1 MLLLWISSLY
11 IIGVWLFSSG
21 FVFNRKPIHRFSS
34 CDNVSN
40 DYVNKMSSTVMSHT
54 PGCQF
59 TNRYNRA
66 LILVINGITYHFNQS
81 IDGNNNSE
89 QIDNNIN
96 NEEIHLIDNLIN
108 KYRNQSKIYKLSQL
122 PSLSLIQTF
131 KTLTTGGLPT
141 FIDLNFNFGP
151 FHVIEDNILNQLK
164 SKSKRITFIA
174 DNSLK
179 NLFSNELFEKSIY
192 FNSNSNVRQII
203 IYFSF
208 IYFIIEL

>member
-21 FVFNRKPIHRFSS
+21 FVLNRKLIHRFSS

-40 DYVNKMSSTVMSHT
+40 DYVNKMSLSVMSHT

-59 TNRYNRA
+59 TNRYKRA
-66 LILVINGITYHFNQS
+66 LILIINGMTYDFNQL
-81 IDGNNNSE
+81 IDGNNN
-89 QIDNNIN
+89 N
-96 NEEIHLIDNLIN
+96 NEEIQLIDNLIN
-108 KYRNQSKIYKLSQL
+108 KYRNQSKIYKLSEL
-122 PSLSLIQTF
+122 PSLSMIQTF

-179 NLFSNELFEKSIY
+179 NLFSNELFQKSIY
-192 FNSNSNVRQII
+192 FNSNSNVRQLIFI
-203 IYFSF
+203 CHSFLLLFSYNECEF
-208 IYFIIEL
+208 N